1 MSRRLR
7 KWKAKTEPEVVGE
20 RLKQTRELGVEK
32 QETYQPQLHELN
44 MKVKAVLN
52 ELGIPAHLH
61 HYYTSAGQEFWKL
74 QKKGAEGPVNTEADG
89 IAAGWVTRGLD
100 FGVLQQVAA
109 LFGYNPRLMILE
121 ADCPAGVD
129 LCDLNPQDVAAAP
142 DPGISTKAS
151 RCDHVHKG
159 PPAHAPSHASDG
171 SDPLDHTA
179 YNVCKLAIAYNSIVQ
194 GTWIITV
201 DANNHLNGALFNNS
215 NTQNDEVQY
224 KFSHKAGSF
233 TVCLLYHKYTSFG
246 IMTIYID
253 GVLQGT
259 IDGYGVTSY
268 NNIGTVSCS
277 ILTDG
282 EHTLNIKVT
291 DKNPSSSGYF
301 AAIGAWWI
309 RD

>member
-1 MSRRLR
+1 
-7 KWKAKTEPEVVGE
+7 
-20 RLKQTRELGVEK
+20 LKQTRELGVEK

-121 ADCPAGVD
+121 SDCPAGVD
-129 LCDLNPQDVAAAP
+129 LCDLNPEDVGDAP

-151 RCDHVHKG
+151 RCDHVHKYYD
-159 PPAHAPSHASDG
+159 PP
-171 SDPLDHTA
+171 TA
-179 YNVCKLAIAYNSIVQ
+179 YNVWKSALAYNSIVNPAHWQ
-194 GTWIITV
+194 HVPYALYYLGWELL
-201 DANNHLNGALFNNS
+201 NNVYPGPAIG
-215 NTQNDEVQY
+215 DELDY
-224 KFSHKAGSF
+224 KFSHKAGAF
-233 TVCLLYHKYTSFG
+233 TFVMVAERGGNMG
-246 IMTIYID
+246 IVTIYLD
-253 GVLQGT
+253 GVSQGT
-259 IDGYGVTSY
+259 IDLYGAA
-268 NNIGTVSCS
+268 GWTVVFTLPIT
-277 ILTDG
+277 ILTHG
-282 EHTLNIKVT
+282 EHTLAIRVT
-291 DKNPSSSGYF
+291 GKNDLSSNYMFGLN
-301 AAIGAWWI
+301 AWWL